1 MREELMVKE
10 IFGLEIDFN
19 DIKIRTAYALNLC
32 TVSVSQIIDYND
44 LIVLEQE
51 YETILN
57 NLNIEMMPKDESLLK
72 ILKQLLDTITFFRI
86 QEVDKKFIE
95 RDYQNKMKNAIWSAI
110 PNIGVIFG
118 GGDRKALAFTLASQ
132 IGIGYMNYRKNK
144 AYIEDERERNQWRLQ
159 RAAIEQ
165 FNGLRRE
172 LFDTAWRLVDAYD
185 LPDEYRLTEYQVKQY
200 NEILMDADIYRRFER
215 LNTIKKYFIAYPQ
228 FWYFFGNTANE
239 LARQVN
245 SVDADYYLNI
255 AKACYEVFIRE
266 FRTCKLL
273 RENQVASACALE
285 YIDMLDG
292 SIPGTKEKI
301 EELIEFAEEMS
312 GGANDVLQLCA
323 FSYLKIGKQDKAAV
337 LLRRLVNESYN
348 KIVNAQLLSGYYV
361 SLYISGN
368 TSVER
373 DYRYLKERINEK
385 YLFPLMQKDDI
396 EKSGD
401 EAEESITSNFL
412 QKQKEILTDK
422 FGLNK
427 IATRWPAE
435 AVA

>member
-401 EAEESITSNFL
+401 RS
-412 QKQKEILTDK
+412 
-422 FGLNK
+422 
-427 IATRWPAE
+427 
-435 AVA
+435 